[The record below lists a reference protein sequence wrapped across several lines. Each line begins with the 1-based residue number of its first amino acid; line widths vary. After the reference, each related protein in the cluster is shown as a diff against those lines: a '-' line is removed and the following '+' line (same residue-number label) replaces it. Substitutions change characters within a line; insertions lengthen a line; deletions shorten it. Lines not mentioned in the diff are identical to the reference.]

1 LQRLTPLLYP
11 LTPLYH
17 FDVPKITQAL
27 TRAFISCSGDD
38 INEDEVDEDLES
50 ALESIKRKVKPG
62 HGNEDPGAAK
72 VHPVMAKRPEVLDDF
87 IRNFLI
93 KMKLEKTLESFQA
106 EW

>member
-1 LQRLTPLLYP
+1 MILW
-11 LTPLYH
+11 
-17 FDVPKITQAL
+17 
-27 TRAFISCSGDD
+27 CSGEDLAGDD
-38 INEDEVDEDLES
+38 VDEDLES

-93 KMKLEKTLESFQA
+93 KMKLEKTDVDASIEIY
-106 EW
+106 EERK